1 MGSVRQGVR
10 PNAWDGVQQT
20 AAMMADD
27 ILTTRLPIADGPR
40 WGCIEAPGLGIEV
53 DEDKVRYYHAAYRRD
68 GQFLPYGR

>member
-1 MGSVRQGVR
+1 
-10 PNAWDGVQQT
+10 
-20 AAMMADD
+20 MMADD